1 MAGPGQPKTG
11 GRKKGTPNKTTTL
24 VKEAILRAFE
34 EVGGSSYL
42 AQVAKDDQKTF
53 CTLLGRVLPAEIAG
67 KIEADMNL
75 IVQSG
80 IDAPPGDDADS

>member
-1 MAGPGQPKTG
+1 MANTTGRKFG
-11 GRKKGTPNKTTTL
+11 GRKKGTPNKTTKL
-24 VKEAILRAFE
+24 VKDAILEAFHKA
-34 EVGGSSYL
+34 GGSDYL
-42 AQVAKDDQKTF
+42 HKVAQDDQKTF

-80 IDAPPGDDADS
+80 IESAPGDDADS